1 MQVIIPLAGK
11 GTRLRPQTYHTPK
24 PLLHVGGRP
33 VMSYILDDLKTL
45 GVDEIIFITGYLKEH
60 IERYIHEEYPEFR
73 ARFVEQAVQ
82 NGTAGAVKL
91 AEPYIDEDVL
101 IIYVDTLFDADLSLT
116 RRLSDG
122 VAGVIWVK
130 EVEDYQR
137 FGVVLHDQQ
146 RMMRRIVEKP
156 KDPISRLANIGLYYI
171 RDWRLFFEGVD
182 HTLASSPG
190 PSGEFY
196 ITDAF
201 QYMIDHGARILV
213 EEVQGWYDAGQVGTL
228 LETNRHLLEHGRA
241 LRPVG
246 GHNVRVHDPVRIE
259 EGVELDNAE
268 IGPNVTIEGGSVVR
282 GSTLRDCIVGQGV
295 RIEDSRLHDSL
306 IGDSA
311 AVRRISGSVSLAA
324 HSVLEGDA

>member
-1 MQVIIPLAGK
+1 MKVIIPLAGK

-33 VMSYILDDLKTL
+33 VMSYILDDLKAL
-45 GVDEIIFITGYLKEH
+45 GVEEIIFITGYLKER
-60 IERYIHEEYPEFR
+60 IESYIREEYPGFR

-91 AEPYIDEDVL
+91 AEPYIDADVL
-101 IIYVDTLFDADLSLT
+101 IVYVDTLFDADLSLT
-116 RRLSDG
+116 RRLPDDTS
-122 VAGVIWVK
+122 GVIWVE

-137 FGVVLHDQQ
+137 FGVVLHDEN

-182 HTLASSPG
+182 HTLAAPPG

-196 ITDAF
+196 VTDAF
-201 QYMIDHGARILV
+201 QYMIDHGSRILV
-213 EEVQGWYDAGQVGTL
+213 EDVQGWYDAGQVGTL
-228 LETNRHLLEHGRA
+228 LDTNRHLLEHGRA
-241 LRPVG
+241 LRPAG
-246 GHNVRVHDPVRIE
+246 GHSVRIHDPVRIE
-259 EGVELDNAE
+259 EGVELDDVD

-282 GSTLRDCIVGQGV
+282 GSTLRDCIVGLGV

-311 AVRRISGSVSLAA
+311 VVRAFAGSVSLAA